1 MTDQLAHA
9 PAKRYVGQRL
19 QRREDARFITGR
31 GAFVD
36 DLQFPDMAHVAFLRS
51 PHASARI
58 LSLSTEVAACLPGVL
73 KIVTAQDWAQ
83 AGLGELTCV
92 HPMNFSDGRPMNEML
107 RPPFAVDRVCHVGD
121 VVAAVVALTSHA
133 ALDALEAIAID
144 YEALPSVTQTGH
156 ALDDDAA
163 LVHPHFGTNLVTQ
176 VLKGDQAATQAA
188 FEKAAHVTELT
199 LVSSRIMGSPLEPH
213 SFVAHHDTASD
224 ETTLWATNQMPHML
238 RQWICQQTLHIP
250 EHKLRVIAPD
260 VGGSFG
266 SKGSFLPEVST
277 VVWMARLLRRPMKWT
292 ATRSEDFLTQTHG
305 RDHVTHARMAFDKD
319 GLILGME
326 VDTIAAL
333 GAYLSNFAPSIPGN
347 SYPQTITGFYRTP
360 ALSMRVRC
368 VYTNTVPVGPY
379 RGSGRPEAAL
389 VNERLIENAA
399 REMGIDPVELRRR
412 NLIRP
417 EQFPYKTPVGRVYD
431 GADPPRMLARVLEM
445 AGYAKLREEQQLLRQ
460 QGRLLGIGLAG
471 FFEKSG
477 SGPSINLA
485 RSGAHHG
492 GFETATVRV
501 HSDGKAT
508 LFVGTHNHGQGH
520 EITYS
525 AIAADQLG
533 IGVDDIAVVEG
544 DTGRVPFGNGTW
556 GSRSISVGG
565 AAIHRACHGVMTKAR
580 AIAAHDLGCDDQALT
595 YEAGSF
601 GTAGSNRTITFA
613 EVATLASRSFNLPA
627 GMEPNLECTV
637 AHEPPDSNDPSAMH
651 LVVIEIDTETGVIRI
666 RNYYTVDDCGV
677 VINPMIVEGQVQG
690 GLAQGIGQ
698 ALMEHAFYEP
708 SSGQFISGTFLDYAM
723 PRAEDM
729 PPLAMDFISTPAP
742 SNPLG
747 AKGGSETGT
756 IGAPAAISN
765 AVVDALWHLGVRNA
779 PLPLTPATVW
789 HAIQN
794 STKAERG
801 SSC

>member
-1 MTDQLAHA
+1 MTDPLAPGA
-9 PAKRYVGQRL
+9 AKPFVGQRL

-31 GAFVD
+31 GGFVD
-36 DLQFPDMAHVAFLRS
+36 DVQFPDMAYVGFLRS

-58 LSLSTEVAACLPGVL
+58 VALSTSVAEKLPGVL
-73 KIVTAQDWAQ
+73 KIVTAWEWAQ

-133 ALDALEAIAID
+133 AQDALEAIEIE
-144 YEALPSVTQTGH
+144 YEALPSLTQTGR
-156 ALDDDAA
+156 ALEDDAA
-163 LVHPHFGTNLVTQ
+163 LVHPHFRTNLVTE
-176 VLKGDQAATQAA
+176 VIKGDRAATQEA
-188 FEKAAHVTELT
+188 FAKAAHVTELT
-199 LVSSRIMGSPLEPH
+199 LVSSRIMGSPLEP
-213 SFVAHHDTASD
+213 
-224 ETTLWATNQMPHML
+224 NQMPHML

-266 SKGSFLPEVST
+266 AKGSFLPEVST
-277 VVWMARLLRRPMKWT
+277 VVWMARLLRRPVKWT

-305 RDHVTHARMAFDKD
+305 RDHVTKARMAFDRD

-399 REMGIDPVELRRR
+399 REMGLDPVELRQR

-445 AGYAKLREEQQLLRQ
+445 AGYDELRAEQLRLRKE
-460 QGRLLGIGLAG
+460 GRLLGIGLAG

-533 IGVDDIAVVEG
+533 IDVDDIAVVEG

-556 GSRSISVGG
+556 GSRSTSVGG
-565 AAIHRACHGVMTKAR
+565 AAIHRACRGVMTKAR
-580 AIAAHDLGCDDQALT
+580 AIAAHYLGCGDQALT
-595 YEAGSF
+595 YEAGRFATS
-601 GTAGSNRTITFA
+601 GSNKTITFA

-627 GMEPNLECTV
+627 SMEPNLECTV

-651 LVVIEIDTETGVIRI
+651 LVVVEIEPETGIIRI
-666 RNYYTVDDCGV
+666 QNYYTVDDCGV

-698 ALMEHAFYEP
+698 ALMEHAFYDP
-708 SSGQFISGTFLDYAM
+708 ASGQFLAATFLDYAM
-723 PRAEDM
+723 PRAHDM

-747 AKGGSETGT
+747 VKGGSETGT
-756 IGAPAAISN
+756 IGAPAAICN
-765 AVVDALWHLGVRNA
+765 AVVDALWHLGVRHV

-789 HAIQN
+789 HAIQQGA
-794 STKAERG
+794 KA
-801 SSC
+801 

>member
-1 MTDQLAHA
+1 MTDPLAPGA
-9 PAKRYVGQRL
+9 AKPFVGQRL

-31 GAFVD
+31 GGFVD
-36 DLQFPDMAHVAFLRS
+36 DVQFPDMAYVAFLRS

-58 LSLSTEVAACLPGVL
+58 VALSTSVAEKLPCVL
-73 KIVTAQDWAQ
+73 KIVTARDWAQ

-133 ALDALEAIAID
+133 AQDALEAIEIE
-144 YEALPSVTQTGH
+144 YEALPSLTQTGR

-163 LVHPHFGTNLVTQ
+163 LVHPHFGTNLVTE
-176 VLKGDQAATQAA
+176 VIKGDRAATQEA
-188 FEKAAHVTELT
+188 FAKAAHVTELT

-213 SFVAHHDTASD
+213 SFVARHDAASD

-266 SKGSFLPEVST
+266 AKGSFLPEVST
-277 VVWMARLLRRPMKWT
+277 VVWMARLLRRPVKWT

-305 RDHVTHARMAFDKD
+305 RDHFTKARMAFDRD

-399 REMGIDPVELRRR
+399 REMGLDPVELRQR

-445 AGYAKLREEQQLLRQ
+445 AGYDELRAEQLRLRKE
-460 QGRLLGIGLAG
+460 GRLLGIGLAG

-533 IGVDDIAVVEG
+533 IDVDDIAVVEG

-556 GSRSISVGG
+556 GSRSTSVGG
-565 AAIHRACHGVMTKAR
+565 AAIHRACRGVMTKAR
-580 AIAAHDLGCDDQALT
+580 AIAAHYLGCGDQALT
-595 YEAGSF
+595 YEAGRFATS
-601 GTAGSNRTITFA
+601 GSNKTITFA

-627 GMEPNLECTV
+627 SMEPNLECTV

-651 LVVIEIDTETGVIRI
+651 LVVVEIEPETGIIRI
-666 RNYYTVDDCGV
+666 QNYYTVDDCGV

-698 ALMEHAFYEP
+698 ALLEHAFYDP
-708 SSGQFISGTFLDYAM
+708 ASGQFLAATFLDYAM
-723 PRAEDM
+723 PRAHDM

-747 AKGGSETGT
+747 VKGGSETGT
-756 IGAPAAISN
+756 IGAPAAICN
-765 AVVDALWHLGVRNA
+765 AVVDALWQLGVRHV

-789 HAIQN
+789 HAIQQGA
-794 STKAERG
+794 KA
-801 SSC
+801 